1 MIDEET
7 RVHVYL
13 CKYHKTVNPVSRHI
27 VTSYSTCTRVSTI
40 ELRELSFLGDEVI
53 AILKRNFEVDISD
66 KELVFK
72 IIGRTLNENEYLKI
86 SLD

>member
-1 MIDEET
+1 MSDKEI
-7 RVHVYL
+7 RVHIYL
-13 CKYHKTVNPVSRHI
+13 CKYYKTVNPVSRHI
-27 VTSYSTCTRVSTI
+27 ITSYSTCSLVSTM

-53 AILKRNFEVDISD
+53 AILKRNFEIDISD
-66 KELVFK
+66 NEIVSR